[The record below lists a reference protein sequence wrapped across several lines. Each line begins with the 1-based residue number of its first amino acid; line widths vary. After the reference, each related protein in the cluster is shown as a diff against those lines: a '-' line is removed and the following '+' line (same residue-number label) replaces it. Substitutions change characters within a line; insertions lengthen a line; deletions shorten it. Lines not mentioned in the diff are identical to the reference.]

1 MQERRRLGSVA
12 LADLQDLQLTA
23 VRRLALDAGL
33 SGYASKRRKLVRG
46 AGR

>member
-1 MQERRRLGSVA
+1 MQERRRLGSVE
-12 LADLQDLQLTA
+12 LADLQDLQLPA

-33 SGYASKRRKLVRG
+33 SGYASKRRKLVCG